1 MHEFASAPDDGL
13 RRQQHL
19 TELYSDHHGWLH
31 NWLRKK
37 LGCSQ
42 RAADLA
48 HDAFIR
54 ILTLAEPQSIKE
66 PRAFLATTAGR
77 LMIDSARRRRI
88 EQAYLEALAIHVRDA
103 GMPDPEAIHAAL
115 QTLEKIA
122 LMLAG
127 LSAKVREAFLLSR
140 LDGLTYNEIAAH
152 LGVSSASVKNYIA
165 CALVHC
171 YTALHGADVSV

>member
-1 MHEFASAPDDGL
+1 MRDFLAAQNAVLL
-13 RRQQHL
+13 RQKQM

-54 ILTLAEPQSIKE
+54 ILTLAEPAHIKE

-77 LMIDSARRRRI
+77 LMIDSARRRLI
-88 EQAYLEALAIHVRDA
+88 EAAYLQALAVQVGDA
-103 GMPDPEAIHAAL
+103 GMPDPEAIHVALEALDRIAEMLAAL
-115 QTLEKIA
+115 A
-122 LMLAG
+122 P
-127 LSAKVREAFLLSR
+127 KVREAFLLSR
-140 LDGLTYNEIAAH
+140 LDGLTYNEIASQ
-152 LGVSSASVKNYIA
+152 LQVSSATVKNYIA
-165 CALVHC
+165 SALVHC
-171 YTALHGADVSV
+171 YKALHVTEHAS

>member
-1 MHEFASAPDDGL
+1 MPEFSRAHDDGA
-13 RRQQHL
+13 RRQQQL
-19 TELYSDHHGWLH
+19 TELYSDHHSWLH

-54 ILTLAEPQSIKE
+54 ILTLAEPQNIKE

-77 LMIDSARRRRI
+77 LMIDGARRRKI
-88 EQAYLEALAIHVRDA
+88 EEAYLEALAIRASDA

-115 QTLEKIA
+115 QALSKIA
-122 LMLAG
+122 EMLAG
-127 LSAKVREAFLLSR
+127 LPDKVREAFLLSR
-140 LDGLTYNEIAAH
+140 LDGLTYNEIATQ
-152 LGVSSASVKNYIA
+152 LDVSAGTVKNYIA
-165 CALVHC
+165 STLVHC
-171 YTALHGADVSV
+171 YKALHGADVVS

>member
-1 MHEFASAPDDGL
+1 MRDFLGAQDAVVL
-13 RRQQHL
+13 RQKQM

-54 ILTLAEPQSIKE
+54 ILTLAEPSQIKE

-77 LMIDSARRRRI
+77 LMIDGARRRRI
-88 EQAYLEALAIHVRDA
+88 EAAYLEALALQVGDA
-103 GMPDPEAIHAAL
+103 GMPDPAAIHVALEALERIAEMLAAL
-115 QTLEKIA
+115 P
-122 LMLAG
+122 
-127 LSAKVREAFLLSR
+127 AKVREAFLLSR
-140 LDGLTYNEIAAH
+140 LDGLTYSEIASH
-152 LGVSSASVKNYIA
+152 LQVSTASVKNYIA
-165 CALVHC
+165 SALVHC
-171 YTALHGADVSV
+171 YQATHSAEPAW

>member
-1 MHEFASAPDDGL
+1 MPDFSGARHDL
-13 RRQQHL
+13 SSRQQHL
-19 TELYSDHHGWLH
+19 TELYSDHHSWLH

-54 ILTLAEPQSIKE
+54 VLTLAEPQNIKE

-88 EQAYLEALAIHVRDA
+88 EDAYLAALAIHASDA
-103 GMPDPEAIHAAL
+103 GMPGPEAIHTAL
-115 QTLEKIA
+115 QALEKIA
-122 LMLAG
+122 DMLAG
-127 LSAKVREAFLLSR
+127 LPAKVREAFLLSR
-140 LDGLTYNEIAAH
+140 LDGLTYNEIATQ
-152 LGVSSASVKNYIA
+152 LEVSVGTVKNYITS
-165 CALVHC
+165 ALVHC
-171 YTALHGADVSV
+171 YKALHGTDAMS

>member
-1 MHEFASAPDDGL
+1 MQNISGAEHEHV

-19 TELYSDHHGWLH
+19 TELYSDHHSWLH

-54 ILTLAEPQSIKE
+54 ILTLAEPRSIKE

-77 LMIDSARRRRI
+77 LMIDGARRRRI
-88 EQAYLEALAIHVRDA
+88 EEAYLEALALQVSDA
-103 GMPDPEAIHAAL
+103 GMPDPEAIHIAL
-115 QTLEKIA
+115 QALERISE
-122 LMLAG
+122 MLAG
-127 LSAKVREAFLLSR
+127 LPLKVREAFLLSR
-140 LDGLTYNEIAAH
+140 LDGLTYSEIATQ
-152 LGVSSASVKNYIA
+152 LDVCASTVKNYIA
-165 CALVHC
+165 RALVHC
-171 YTALHGADVSV
+171 YQAAHGVESPC